1 MVRNNEI
8 HGNLFEQVEKV
19 LEILFSK
26 YLKAYISYEGL
37 QRIEAFLFPYPALR
51 EALLNAVV
59 HKDYSSGIPIQ
70 ISVYHDKIVLWS
82 SGQLPQDWTLER
94 LMGKHPSAPY
104 NPLIAN
110 AFFRAGYIE
119 SWGRGIEKINREC
132 KEYNLASPLYD
143 YGMSG
148 LMLTFHANPQHLIK
162 ALGKQDAKRSLGSDS
177 QKTAVKTSVK
187 TPEKILQLLKAN
199 PTVILAQVAAEIE
212 KSQRAVELA
221 SSKLVKAGRL
231 RYVGPQKGGH
241 WEVLK

>member
-1 MVRNNEI
+1 LHVRYVTPYRAI
-8 HGNLFEQVEKV
+8 YFETCRVRKIACYAPEW
-19 LEILFSK
+19 I
-26 YLKAYISYEGL
+26 G
-37 QRIEAFLFPYPALR
+37 YPALR
-51 EALLNAVV
+51 ETLLNAVV

-82 SGQLPQDWTLER
+82 PGQLPQDWTLER
-94 LMGKHPSAPY
+94 LMGKHPSTPY

-119 SWGRGIEKINREC
+119 SWASGIEKIHREC
-132 KEYNLASPLYD
+132 KKYDLAPPLYD

-162 ALGKQDAKRSLGSDS
+162 ALGEQDATRLLGSDS
-177 QKTAVKTSVK
+177 QKTAVKTL
-187 TPEKILQLLKAN
+187 EKILQLLEEN
-199 PTVILAQVAAEIE
+199 PAMTLAQVAAEIE
-212 KSQRAVELA
+212 KTLRAVELA

-241 WEVLK
+241 WEV

>member
-1 MVRNNEI
+1 M
-8 HGNLFEQVEKV
+8 
-19 LEILFSK
+19 
-26 YLKAYISYEGL
+26 
-37 QRIEAFLFPYPALR
+37 FPYPALR

-70 ISVYHDKIVLWS
+70 ISVYQDKIVLWS

-132 KEYNLASPLYD
+132 KEYDLAPPLYD

-162 ALGKQDAKRSLGSDS
+162 ALGEQDAKRLLGSDS
-177 QKTAVKTSVK
+177 QKTSVK
-187 TPEKILQLLKAN
+187 TPERILQLLEAN
-199 PTVILAQVAAEIE
+199 PAMTLADVAAEIE
-212 KSQRAVELA
+212 KTLRAVELA
-221 SSKLVKAGRL
+221 SSKLVK
-231 RYVGPQKGGH
+231 GGAVEIRRPAKRRSLGGVEMSAKQQVTSE
-241 WEVLK
+241 EVLCCSTRPTTAPPALRCAWQVKPSSHFSF